1 MQTEIQETQTVESPA
16 PMPALPSSGNPLP
29 FSALAKIKNIQ
40 AENIFIKASCVPKNI
55 KFYNKRTPDAHVVIL
70 AQGEV
75 VGFDENNIATRYIAP
90 ASGVVPANTRWA
102 WYTMEDSVFYC
113 VHATSETDPDVLDK
127 KY

>member
-1 MQTEIQETQTVESPA
+1 MHTEIQEPHVSQTNSVAAS
-16 PMPALPSSGNPLP
+16 LPTGGNPLP
-29 FSALAKIKNIQ
+29 FKALAKIKNIQ

-55 KFYNKRTPDAHVVIL
+55 KFYNKRTPDEHVVIL

-75 VGFDENNIATRYIAP
+75 VGFDENMVATRYVAP
-90 ASGVVPANTRWA
+90 ASGVIPANTRMV
-102 WYTMEDSVFYC
+102 WYTVEDSVFYC